1 MKEWLATNTFDCND
15 FSDLSKLV
23 KLKKKQRVKISVC
36 IPTLNEH
43 KTIARVVGII
53 KKRCIEQFC
62 LVDEIVVMDDDS
74 TDGTPELAE
83 KAGAKVFFT
92 SQCLPEEGF
101 YLGKGESLWKSLYVL
116 KGDIILWIDGDIKN
130 MDPRFIYG
138 LLGPL
143 LIREEIGYVK
153 GFYRRPITEGTRLHS
168 VGGGRVT
175 EILVRPLLNLFYPEL
190 SGVFQPLSG
199 EYAGRRKI
207 LEKMPFFNG
216 YGVETGLLIDIYKQ
230 FGLKSIAQVDLKMR
244 VHHNQ
249 RLGALSKMSFEILQA
264 FFKRAEAAGKIKI
277 LEELN
282 KSLRLIRYH
291 EKHYLTPKTIVE
303 IERPPMTTIKKYR
316 QKYGS
321 DKKT

>member
-1 MKEWLATNTFDCND
+1 MKDWFKTNTFECGD
-15 FSDLSKLV
+15 FSDLSELV
-23 KLKKKQRVKISVC
+23 RLKKKQKLKISVC

-43 KTIARVVGII
+43 KTIARVVRIV
-53 KKRCIEQFC
+53 KKHCMEQFS
-62 LVDEIVVMDDDS
+62 LVDEIVVMDDNS
-74 TDGTPELAE
+74 TDGTPELAK

-92 SQCLPEEGF
+92 SHCLPEEGF

-130 MDPRFIYG
+130 MHPRFIYG

-143 LIREEIGYVK
+143 LTREEIGYVK
-153 GFYRRPITEGTRLHS
+153 GFYCRPIKEGARLHS

-230 FGLKSIAQVDLKMR
+230 FGLKSIAQVDLKTR

-264 FFKRAEAAGKIKI
+264 FFKRAEALGKLK
-277 LEELN
+277 LFDELN
-282 KSLRLIRYH
+282 RSMRFIHYH

-303 IERPPMTTIKKYR
+303 VERPPMVTIKKYR
-316 QKYGS
+316 QKYVNS
-321 DKKT
+321 KKT